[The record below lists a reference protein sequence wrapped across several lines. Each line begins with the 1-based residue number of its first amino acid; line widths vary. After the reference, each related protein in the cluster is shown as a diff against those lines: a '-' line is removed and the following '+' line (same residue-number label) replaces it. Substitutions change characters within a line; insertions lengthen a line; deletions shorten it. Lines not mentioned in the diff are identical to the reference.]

1 MSYDNT
7 TDTMDAMEKA
17 GIPATEPVFYDY
29 FGFSDEERH
38 YLPGAHGHQSEYYL
52 VLRRMNEGAKAAFQK
67 KTSRDLRVER
77 TTGNAVLKMDPGAER
92 HELIKSSVVGWN
104 LKRRSPNPKANGAIE
119 DAPFDASNLNRFLE
133 GSDPRIIEDVEKAI
147 RKLNPWLMDEMSVED
162 IDREISNLKEMRE
175 VAVEREAGKSD
186 SAN

>member
-1 MSYDNT
+1 MSYDT
-7 TDTMDAMEKA
+7 TTADMEKA
-17 GIPATEPVFYDY
+17 GIATTEPVFFDY

-38 YLPGAHGHQSEYYL
+38 YLPGPDGKQSEYYL

-92 HELIKSSVVGWN
+92 HELIKASVVGWN
-104 LKRRSPNPKANGAIE
+104 LKRRSPKNPAQIE
-119 DAPFDASNLNRFLE
+119 DAPFDPSNLNRFLD
-133 GSDPRIIEDVEKAI
+133 GSDPRIVEDVEKAI

-162 IDREISNLKEMRE
+162 IDREIENLQEMRK
-175 VAVEREAGKSD
+175 VAVEREEGKIA
-186 SAN
+186 SAS

>member
-1 MSYDNT
+1 MSYETYET
-7 TDTMDAMEKA
+7 TQDAMAKA
-17 GIPATEPVFYDY
+17 GVDTTEPVFYDY

-38 YLPGAHGHQSEYYL
+38 YLPDAKGRQSEFYL

-92 HELIKSSVVGWN
+92 HELIKQSVVGWN
-104 LKRRSPNPKANGAIE
+104 LKRRNPKNPQVIE
-119 DAPFDASNLNRFLE
+119 DAPFDASNLTRFLE
-133 GSDPRIIEDVEKAI
+133 GADPRIIEDVEKAI

-162 IDREISNLKEMRE
+162 IDREIENLQEMRK
-175 VAVEREAGKSD
+175 VAVEREAGKSI